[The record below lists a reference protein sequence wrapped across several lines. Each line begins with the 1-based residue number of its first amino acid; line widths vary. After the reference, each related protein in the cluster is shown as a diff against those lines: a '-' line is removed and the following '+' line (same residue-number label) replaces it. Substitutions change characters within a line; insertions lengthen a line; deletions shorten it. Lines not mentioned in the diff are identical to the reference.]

1 MAITDK
7 EQGVWELDQVYN
19 KINEGGIWN
28 YTSDGTAL
36 WAWGRNYLGGLGA
49 GIPGSRSS
57 PVQIPGTT
65 WKEISPACNR
75 GVMSFRT
82 DGTLWTWG
90 ENLHG
95 GLGQNNTTNYSSPRQ
110 VGTDTTWSTGNAS
123 LCVKT
128 NGTLWSWGYN
138 LNGK

>member
-28 YTSDGTAL
+28 YTSDGTSL
-36 WAWGRNYLGGLGA
+36 WASGRNYLGGLG
-49 GIPGSRSS
+49 IPVPGSRSS

-65 WKEISPACNR
+65 WKELATAQYR
-75 GVMSFRT
+75 GAMAFRT

-90 ENLHG
+90 EQSWG
-95 GLGQNNTTNYSSPRQ
+95 ALGQNNNTTYSSPRQ
-110 VGTDTTWSTGNAS
+110 VGTATNWAEKMGYSAS
-123 LCVKT
+123 SFFGMQLPT
-128 NGTLWSWGYN
+128 
-138 LNGK
+138 